1 MMGYHFLH
9 QNRRHVEQRNIPLV
23 FIYLVVVLAIT
34 DAWNVPTPS
43 TLKSFVW
50 KNDNCINNNDGEKE
64 NCIDYRN
71 NELSRRGVLQ
81 QGMATVTVGT
91 LASFSLV
98 ASPQFARAATPT
110 AVATALAKK
119 TQPEPEEKEGLMTA
133 YAVADLLHPVPTFT
147 LVDEKGIPFTV
158 VGEDAKVTG
167 YFFTTYTEAARILQL
182 AKKSADK
189 SIAKAKVDKEED
201 IGTNPWKTARVSTV
215 PLDYAVTV
223 VSKSMRMS
231 GGGVYFKIAPAEED
245 VNDALAVTG
254 DEDLSEGKVPL
265 FYYEDFTI
273 DDGKGE
279 GKKKTPLYFR
289 KDELEKE
296 WRRSNPKKILP
307 KVNVTELLSLLSE
320 LVRPGGTDNEL
331 RNIMFVSPK
340 ESESKRKDCLK
351 KGGNEPA
358 FVIGKRIIVL

>member
-9 QNRRHVEQRNIPLV
+9 RNHRHTEQRKISLV
-23 FIYLVVVLAIT
+23 FAYLFVIVAIT
-34 DAWNVPTPS
+34 DAWNVPTQS
-43 TLKSFVW
+43 TLKSFLW
-50 KNDNCINNNDGEKE
+50 KNDNFINNDDSEKE
-64 NCIDYRN
+64 DCIESRN
-71 NELSRRGVLQ
+71 YELSRRGMLQ

-91 LASFSLV
+91 LSSFSLV
-98 ASPQFARAATPT
+98 ASPQFARAAS
-110 AVATALAKK
+110 ATTEK
-119 TQPEPEEKEGLMTA
+119 TQSDEKEGLMTA

-147 LVDEKGIPFTV
+147 IVDEKGIPFTV

-167 YFFTTYTEAARILQL
+167 YFFTTYTEASRIVQL

-189 SIAKAKVDKEED
+189 AIAKAKADKEED
-201 IGTNPWKTARVSTV
+201 IGINPWKNARVSTV

-279 GKKKTPLYFR
+279 GKQKTPLYFR

-296 WRRSNPKKILP
+296 WRRSNPEKEAP

-320 LVRPGGTDNEL
+320 LVRPGGTDDEL
-331 RNIMFVSPK
+331 RDVMFVSPK

-358 FVIGKRIIVL
+358 FVVGKRIIVL